1 MIEIYRN
8 LIFINRKINEQKIT
22 IEKLSKDVNE

>member
-1 MIEIYRN
+1 MIEIYHN
-8 LIFINRKINEQKIT
+8 LIFIDRKINEQKIT